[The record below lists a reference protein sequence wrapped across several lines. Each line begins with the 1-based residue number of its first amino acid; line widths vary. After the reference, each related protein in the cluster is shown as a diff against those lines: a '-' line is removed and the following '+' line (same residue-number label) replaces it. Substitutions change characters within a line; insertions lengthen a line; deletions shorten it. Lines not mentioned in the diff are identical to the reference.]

1 MSGARPPAGD
11 APAPSGRKRIQRLTA
26 RIGCA
31 ALAAALVLVAL
42 TPTGCY
48 LSRAGYEEAR
58 ILAARRPIREMIV
71 DPRTDSLTRVKLGI
85 VLAARSFAADSI
97 GLRVKES
104 FTQYTRVRRDTLVL
118 VLSAVPKDQLRAHTW
133 WFPIVGSVPYKG
145 YFDFESARREQR
157 KFESRGYDTYLR
169 PAAAFSTLGW
179 FNDPLLSTSLR
190 GDTIGLAETVIHEVT
205 HNTFYAAGQAP
216 FNESFAEFVGVRGAA
231 WFFRSRWQ
239 EAAAQRVEARWE
251 DDKVLALFWERLYRQ
266 LDSAFRANPD
276 DRGRRLALRD
286 SIYAAARDTLRVSVA
301 PLMTTFPSG
310 WVERVRLDNAALLA
324 RRIYATDL
332 GLFDRIWEREGR
344 DLKRTI
350 SRVTGLAK
358 DTKDPFGALR
368 DWLGGPASSDSSDV
382 GALQRPQSGTP
393 E

>member
-1 MSGARPPAGD
+1 VTAAQPAAAD
-11 APAPSGRKRIQRLTA
+11 APAPRRKRIQRLTA

-31 ALAAALVLVAL
+31 ALAAALVLLAL

-71 DPRTDSLTRVKLGI
+71 DAKTDSITRVKLGI

-104 FTQYTRVRRDTLVL
+104 FTQYTRVKRDTLVL
-118 VLSAVPKDQLRAHTW
+118 VLSAVPKDRLRAHTW

-145 YFDFESARREQR
+145 YFDFGAARREQQ
-157 KFESRGYDTYLR
+157 KFERSGHDTYLR

-190 GDTIGLAETVIHEVT
+190 GDTLGLAETVIHEVT

-231 WFFRSRWQ
+231 WFYRSRWQ
-239 EAAAQRVEARWE
+239 EVAAQRIEARWE
-251 DDKVLALFWERLYRQ
+251 DDKVLARFWERLYRQ

-276 DRGRRLALRD
+276 DRERRLALRD
-286 SIYAAARDTLRVSVA
+286 SIYAAARDTLRTSVA
-301 PLMTTFPSG
+301 PMLTTFPSG
-310 WVERVRLDNAALLA
+310 WVERIRLDNAALLA

-332 GLFDRIWEREGR
+332 GMFDRVWEREGR
-344 DLKRTI
+344 DLKSAI

-358 DTKDPFGALR
+358 DAKDPFAAVR
-368 DWLGGPASSDSSDV
+368 AWLDAPVSSDSSNV
-382 GALQRPQSGTP
+382 GALERPQSRPP